1 MIKNNELYFAKVK
14 EGATIPTRNFP
25 SAGYDVYACFSED
38 YLVINPH
45 ETKLIPTG
53 IASAFAEDYVAIL
66 KERGSTGSKGMGERA
81 GVVDADYRGEWFACI
96 SNHNNVPIV
105 IAKESVDLPL
115 LYENAIVYPYKKA
128 ICQALLI
135 PVPRFIDYE
144 ITYDDL
150 KNNFVTERGDGCLGS
165 SKK

>member
-1 MIKNNELYFAKVK
+1 MKNRLHDKK
-14 EGATIPTRNFP
+14 
-25 SAGYDVYACFSED
+25 AGIFI
-38 YLVINPH
+38 L
-45 ETKLIPTG
+45 
-53 IASAFAEDYVAIL
+53 VAIFII
-66 KERGSTGSKGMGERA
+66 S
-81 GVVDADYRGEWFACI
+81 VVDADYRGEWFACI

-105 IAKESVDLPL
+105 IVKESVELPL

-135 PVPRFIDYE
+135 PVPRFTEYE
-144 ITYDDL
+144 ITYNDL